1 MSKRIL
7 EDWLEGYID
16 YTKNSEPPYTFHLW
30 VAISILSSVLQRKC
44 KLPWGSLLFY
54 PNIYVVLV
62 APSGEA
68 RKGTAMG
75 PAFEFLTDLG
85 VNLTAEATTREALIR
100 YLGECEDNTTN
111 SSGGFERHAS
121 MTIFAPEL
129 TVFLGYQNHQLL
141 SDLTDWYDCR
151 DKWIYRTKH
160 EGTDDITGV
169 YVNLIG
175 ATTPDLIRTVMPLDA
190 IGGGLT
196 SRMIFVFEEKKGKI
210 VPYPMITKEEIALRV
225 SLKTDLEHIF
235 MMRGEFK
242 TTSRFLEEW
251 IKWYTVQDA
260 NPPFRD
266 PRFNGYIQRRANHIM
281 KLSMICC
288 ASRSGEMIVT
298 HEDLDRAIGILKLT
312 ERKMLKTFAGVGKS
326 QHADILV
333 QVMNEI
339 GMKGETT
346 KAELLDIFHHDADS
360 WTMDHVLKTLEDMKF
375 ARIERQPGTGTTKVI
390 YLKEEEPEDDSS
402 L

>member
-1 MSKRIL
+1 MPKRRL
-7 EDWLEGYID
+7 PDWIDGYLN
-16 YTKNSEPPYTFHLW
+16 YTENSEPPYTYHLW

-44 KLPWGSLLFY
+44 RLPWGSLLFY

-62 APSGEA
+62 GPSGEC

-75 PAFEFLTDLG
+75 PAFEFLNDLG

-100 YLGECEDNTTN
+100 YLGECEDNMTSPT
-111 SSGGFERHAS
+111 GGFERHAS

-175 ATTPDLIRTVMPLDA
+175 ATTPELIRTTMPLDA

-196 SRMIFVFEEKKGKI
+196 SRMIFVYEEKKGKL
-210 VPYPMITKEEIALRV
+210 VPYPLVTEEEINLR
-225 SLKTDLEHIF
+225 SMLKTDLEHIF

-242 TTSRFLEEW
+242 TTATFLEEW
-251 IKWYTVQDA
+251 VKWYTTQDA

-266 PRFNGYIQRRANHIM
+266 TKFDGYIQRRANHVM
-281 KLSMICC
+281 KLSMICSC
-288 ASRSGEMIVT
+288 SRSDEMIVT
-298 HEDLDRAIGILKLT
+298 EVDLARAVDILKLT
-312 ERKMLKTFAGVGKS
+312 ERKMQKTFSGVGQA
-326 QHADILV
+326 QHGSLMV

-339 GMKGETT
+339 GMQGEVT
-346 KAELLDIFHHDADS
+346 KAQLLEIFHHDADS
-360 WTMDHVLKTLEDMKF
+360 WIMDGVLKTLEEMKF
-375 ARIERQPGTGTTKVI
+375 CSIERQPGTGTTKII
-390 YLKEEEPEDDSS
+390 YMKEEEDEKEE
-402 L
+402 